1 MTGIA
6 TKLRHGLALAALL
19 ALTACGGG
27 QDNKSTQ
34 PAAEAPPAAA
44 EAPAPAPAAEPAAP
58 ATTQAAQPPQA
69 AAGVQE
75 STTEPADGGEQLKLA
90 SSAPP
95 AAEPKWRFQ
104 EGTDY
109 KVLTAAQG
117 TTSSPDKIEVAEA
130 FWYGCPHC
138 YQFDPMITD
147 YAAKLPSDVAFV
159 RVPVMWN
166 PTNQIHARIF
176 YTAQALGKV
185 DEMHAAIFREIHLN
199 KKMLTDETDIQE
211 FFERFGV
218 SAADF
223 QKTFR
228 SFAVE
233 GQLTRAKELTE
244 RYQIRSVPIIIVNGK
259 YNTDAPGIKN
269 FDNMLEVVNELI
281 ERERRR

>member
-1 MTGIA
+1 MPSA
-6 TKLRHGLALAALL
+6 TSTIISGLRHGLAVTAVLVIA
-19 ALTACGGG
+19 ACGGPSD
-27 QDNKSTQ
+27 DNKAQ
-34 PAAEAPPAAA
+34 PTAEAPPT
-44 EAPAPAPAAEPAAP
+44 APAQAEPAAP
-58 ATTQAAQPPQA
+58 APAAQPAAPAAQA
-69 AAGVQE
+69 PAPAAGVQE
-75 STTEPADGGEQLKLA
+75 SASEAGNGGEQLKLE
-90 SSAPP
+90 SAAP
-95 AAEPKWRFQ
+95 AANEPKWRFQ
-104 EGTDY
+104 EGQDF

-117 TTSSPDKIEVAEA
+117 EA

-138 YQFDPMITD
+138 YQFDPVMTD
-147 YAAKLPSDVAFV
+147 YASKLPGDVKFV

-166 PTNQIHARIF
+166 PTNQIHARIY

-185 DEMHAAIFREIHLN
+185 EEMHPAIFREIHVN
-199 KKMLTDETDIQE
+199 KKMLTSEDEIQE
-211 FFERFGV
+211 FFGTFGV

-259 YNTDAPGIKN
+259 YSTDAPGIKSY
-269 FDNMLEVVNELI
+269 DNMLEIVNELI